1 MLHCFIRVAEKF
13 QLLFMSAQSDL
24 YDTMFDWSE
33 CKEQVTTSDPY
44 HRQIPLCLTEHS
56 SLAIKYNPPNR
67 HLLPRYAYIYT
78 CDGQLSKMRGK
89 ASWYIRAMQLC
100 CQICALQRV
109 AASLWVQLS
118 LGSRLLPAED
128 SWPLGSRSASTVTQ
142 GAFPALPRGMRRL
155 ANWAPVPEILPLFC
169 MALGKCVTF
178 CKKIRTVSLVEKAI
192 I

>member
-128 SWPLGSRSASTVTQ
+128 SLRLPAPWPKGLSLPFLGEWGDWQIEPLCRRSFLCSAWPWENVSPFV
-142 GAFPALPRGMRRL
+142 
-155 ANWAPVPEILPLFC
+155 
-169 MALGKCVTF
+169 
-178 CKKIRTVSLVEKAI
+178 KK
-192 I
+192 